1 INAYIEELVVRKELA
16 DNFCFYNHKYD
27 SLEGAKEWAK
37 LTLKLHAND
46 RRIFQYKLQDWQN
59 AKTHDLAW
67 NAAQKE
73 LSHTGKMHGYMRMYW
88 AKKILEWSE
97 SPESAIETAI
107 YLNDF
112 YSLDGGDPN
121 GYAGIMWSIAGVHD
135 RAWFERDV
143 FGKIRYM
150 NYKGLKRKFNLEK
163 YIQMW
168 Q

>member
-1 INAYIEELVVRKELA
+1 MECSTKRTVAYWKNAWIY
-16 DNFCFYNHKYD
+16 
-27 SLEGAKEWAK
+27 
-37 LTLKLHAND
+37 ANV
-46 RRIFQYKLQDWQN
+46 L
-59 AKTHDLAW
+59 
-67 NAAQKE
+67 
-73 LSHTGKMHGYMRMYW
+73 G
-88 AKKILEWSE
+88 KKILEWSE